1 MELRTYH
8 CTDYSRKKASRYI
21 ILKIFFKKSPPKFF
35 QAPYRGRAKIP
46 LYLENFRAFGPVNGR
61 NFLPS
66 TLPVARKMVENGIN
80 DRKIGH
86 FPPSKCRKNQ
96 RQNPGGGVL

>member
-1 MELRTYH
+1 MEEI
-8 CTDYSRKKASRYI
+8 S
-21 ILKIFFKKSPPKFF
+21 F
-35 QAPYRGRAKIP
+35 
-46 LYLENFRAFGPVNGR
+46 PV
-61 NFLPS
+61 PCQW
-66 TLPVARKMVENGIN
+66 PEKMVENGIN